1 MVVGVQT
8 WSRWS
13 FSWTNLAPVGLFIP
27 NLSLFWQQHIVL
39 YLKCGV
45 SCESIM
51 HHCVQFLK
59 IMVVGFQ
66 PWTYWS
72 FWWTN
77 IALVALYILK
87 IFLLWVTEEWATF
100 ELSNRERFYYS
111 MHHWVQPPKMK
122 VVAGFKPWTSQSFL
136 RTNWAV
142 ACIYIFK
149 KNLYTTE

>member
-27 NLSLFWQQHIVL
+27 NMSLFWQQHIVL

-51 HHCVQFLK
+51 HRCVQFSK

-66 PWTYWS
+66 PWTFWS
-72 FWWTN
+72 FSWTD
-77 IALVALYILK
+77 IAIVALYMIWYRPRCSLRYHFMVH
-87 IFLLWVTEEWATF
+87 IENISYFVGIGPIRDV
-100 ELSNRERFYYS
+100 EL
-111 MHHWVQPPKMK
+111 
-122 VVAGFKPWTSQSFL
+122 T
-136 RTNWAV
+136 
-142 ACIYIFK
+142 YIFRPVLPLCT
-149 KNLYTTE
+149 LYRR